1 MVDVEQALG
10 RLPGDPAF
18 AAEPLPAIEAR
29 AARRRRH
36 RWQGRGAALVTAAVL
51 ALVGVAALTSPS
63 RPQVVDTAAGGSRS
77 QAGGPA
83 PAVGAARP
91 TVVAEGD
98 VGGGH
103 WRLLA
108 SRTDK
113 GLCLDVELGGQV
125 SSHCEPVTAVGPDR
139 SITGAASTGLGQ
151 AFASGLIRKDVAGVR
166 VEVDGT
172 DALDLAPAGADKGFD
187 VNFYITPLPPNA
199 HARKAV
205 ALDASGVPVGEVGF
219 AADPPAG
226 PDDAVTT
233 PTTSTDNRPV
243 DTTRPDD
250 SQPGDDGSQS
260 SPPLPAPTDPVVP
273 TTVDPS
279 LGLCTAGQV
288 TTTVT
293 TEKATYAVG
302 EAVHGTAT
310 IRNHSGTPCLLPTRA
325 FFQIEDSAG
334 RVVSNFAYT
343 ADYRFPTRAEPGQS
357 FASTVTWD
365 QQSCSMPV
373 CSPAPPGTYVAAAEW
388 TEGARFSAQGSFE
401 IAG

>member
-10 RLPGDPAF
+10 RLPEDPAF

-36 RWQGRGAALVTAAVL
+36 RWQGRGAALVTAVVL
-51 ALVGVAALTSPS
+51 ALAGVAALTSPGP
-63 RPQVVDTAAGGSRS
+63 PQVVDTAAGGSRS
-77 QAGGPA
+77 QAGGST
-83 PAVGAARP
+83 PAVGASRP

-98 VGGGH
+98 VGGGGH

-113 GLCLDVELGGQV
+113 GLCLDVELGGRV
-125 SSHCEPVTAVGPDR
+125 SSRCEPATAVGPDR
-139 SITGAASTGLGQ
+139 AITGAASTGLGQ
-151 AFASGLIRKDVAGVR
+151 AFVSGLIRKDVAGVR
-166 VEVDGT
+166 VESDGT
-172 DALDLAPAGADKGFD
+172 DWVDLAPAGADKGFD
-187 VNFYITPLPPNA
+187 VNFYVTPLPPGA
-199 HARKAV
+199 LARKAV
-205 ALDASGVPVGEVGF
+205 ALDAAGAPVGEVGF
-219 AADPPAG
+219 AVDPPAG
-226 PDDAVTT
+226 PDDTVTT
-233 PTTSTDNRPV
+233 PTTSSDTRPV
-243 DTTRPDD
+243 DTRPADD
-250 SQPGDDGSQS
+250 QQGDDGSQS

-273 TTVDPS
+273 TSVDPS

-288 TTTVT
+288 TTAVT
-293 TEKATYAVG
+293 TEKGSYALG

-310 IRNHSGTPCLLPTRA
+310 IRNNSGTPCLLPTRA

-334 RVVSNFAYT
+334 GLVSAFAYT

-365 QQSCSMPV
+365 QQSCSTPL

-388 TEGARFSAQGSFE
+388 TEGARFSAQASFE
-401 IAG
+401 IAA

>member
-1 MVDVEQALG
+1 M
-10 RLPGDPAF
+10 
-18 AAEPLPAIEAR
+18 
-29 AARRRRH
+29 
-36 RWQGRGAALVTAAVL
+36 
-51 ALVGVAALTSPS
+51 
-63 RPQVVDTAAGGSRS
+63 
-77 QAGGPA
+77 
-83 PAVGAARP
+83 
-91 TVVAEGD
+91 
-98 VGGGH
+98 
-103 WRLLA
+103 
-108 SRTDK
+108 
-113 GLCLDVELGGQV
+113 
-125 SSHCEPVTAVGPDR
+125 
-139 SITGAASTGLGQ
+139 
-151 AFASGLIRKDVAGVR
+151 
-166 VEVDGT
+166 
-172 DALDLAPAGADKGFD
+172 
-187 VNFYITPLPPNA
+187 
-199 HARKAV
+199 
-205 ALDASGVPVGEVGF
+205 ALDASGAPVGEVGF

-293 TEKATYAVG
+293 TEKATYALG

-388 TEGARFSAQGSFE
+388 TEGARFSAQASFE